1 VSANVWQGIF
11 LAVVAGLLI
20 AAAVRWRRTPQ
31 THPEHQARGDV
42 ASLLLVVLVGQA
54 GALARSHFAFRS
66 PGFWVCT
73 LLLLPV
79 AFAALWLLRRLF
91 RAYRRSSTNAP

>member
-1 VSANVWQGIF
+1 VNVWQGIF
-11 LAVVAGLLI
+11 LAVVTGLLI
-20 AAAVRWRRTPQ
+20 AAAVRWGRTPQ

-42 ASLLLVVLVGQA
+42 ARLLLVVLIGQV
-54 GALARSHFAFRS
+54 GALARARFAFNS

-91 RAYRRSSTNAP
+91 LAYRSARTSAP